1 MCLILMFLIMSLGEE
16 EIKKEMVEYS
26 TFVLSY
32 IVGKMYHLLEKASAN
47 MRNSKGKILRE
58 IEKVIKRRKQ
68 NK

>member
-1 MCLILMFLIMSLGEE
+1 MFLILSLGEE

-47 MRNSKGKILRE
+47 MRNNKGKSSGRLRRLSSAGKK
-58 IEKVIKRRKQ
+58 I
-68 NK
+68 